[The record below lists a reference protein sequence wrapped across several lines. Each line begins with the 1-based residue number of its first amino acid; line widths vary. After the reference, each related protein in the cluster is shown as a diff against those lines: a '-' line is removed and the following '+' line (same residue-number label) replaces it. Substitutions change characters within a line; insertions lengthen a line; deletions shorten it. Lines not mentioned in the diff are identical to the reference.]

1 MTCKN
6 DSTIST
12 FSSIFTK
19 KKSRMVNRIILI
31 SVFFNSLFGFA
42 SLLACTNLIVTKGAS
57 TDRSVMITYNADS
70 HTRYGA
76 MAFYPADLHN
86 PGDMCKVYHYEN
98 GKLLGEIPEVAHTY
112 SVIQFMNEHQVAIGE
127 TTWGGLDSLA
137 KQPGAILD
145 YGSLM
150 KIGLQRSKTAR
161 EMIKVMTEL
170 VEQYGYYTSGESFS
184 ISDANE
190 AWIMEMIG
198 KGKYEKG
205 AVWVARLIPDGYVSG
220 HANQARITTFPFQ
233 KKNNW
238 NDLKQTTYHSA
249 DVISF
254 AKKYGFYKGSD
265 EAFSF
270 SDVFNPLNYGGARFC
285 DARVWSFFR
294 KINKEIRENDTYT
307 KYALGQFSHNNILLD
322 GSKNP
327 NGFVSNRLPLWV
339 KPDSPVTL
347 QQVMAGM
354 RDHYEDTPLD
364 MRNDPGAGPF
374 KLPYRWRPMEFV
386 VDSVMY
392 LNERAIATQQT
403 GYSFVAQSRNWLP
416 DPVGGIF
423 WFGAD
428 DADGC
433 VYAPMYCGINE
444 IPKSYA
450 IGNGSMITWSE
461 TSAYWAFS
469 QVNNWAYTRYNLIH
483 PEIEQYQQQL
493 ENKYI
498 SEVNSIDKKASE
510 AYKQDPAKALDFIT
524 EYSVSTGD
532 NLVSDW
538 KAFYRYLFM
547 KYIDGNVKNS
557 EGHKLLDNGNG
568 KNIPKGPSQPGYG
581 KEWERIMIQ
590 GTGDRLKVPVHE

>member
-1 MTCKN
+1 MRT
-6 DSTIST
+6 
-12 FSSIFTK
+12 
-19 KKSRMVNRIILI
+19 RIILI
-31 SVFFNSLFGFA
+31 SIFVNSLLGFTN
-42 SLLACTNLIVTKGAS
+42 LLACTNLILTKGS
-57 TDRSVMITYNADS
+57 SSDHSVMITYNADS

-76 MAFYPADLHN
+76 MAFYPAADHN
-86 PGDMCKVYHYEN
+86 AGDMCKVYHYEN

-112 SVIQFMNEHQVAIGE
+112 SVIQFMNENQVAIGE
-127 TTWGGLDSLA
+127 TTWGGLDSLGH
-137 KQPGAILD
+137 QPGAILD

-150 KIGLQRSKTAR
+150 KIALQRSKTAR

-170 VEQYGYYTSGESFS
+170 VAKYGYASGGESFS

-190 AWIMEMIG
+190 AWIMEIIG

-205 AVWVARLIPDGYVSG
+205 AVWVARLIPDGYISG

-233 KKNNW
+233 KTNNW
-238 NDLKQTTYHSA
+238 NDPNQTTYHSA
-249 DVISF
+249 DVLSF
-254 AKKYGFYKGSD
+254 AKKYGFYKGTD
-265 EAFSF
+265 VAFSF
-270 SDVFNPLNYGGARFC
+270 SDVFNPVNFGGARFC

-294 KINKEIRENDTYT
+294 KISKDIRDNPEYT
-307 KYALGQFSHNNILLD
+307 KYAEGQFSHNITLLD

-339 KPDSPVTL
+339 KPDSPVAL

-416 DPVGGIF
+416 DALGGIF
-423 WFGAD
+423 WFGVD

-433 VYAPMYCGINE
+433 VYAPMYCGISE
-444 IPKSYA
+444 IPESYA

-483 PEIEQYQQQL
+483 PEIEKYQQQL
-493 ENKYI
+493 EAKFT
-498 SEVNSIDKKASE
+498 SEVNIIDKQASE
-510 AYKQDPAKALDFIT
+510 LYKQNPLKARDFVT
-524 EYSVSTGD
+524 AYSVSTGD
-532 NLVSDW
+532 KLVTDW
-538 KAFYRYLFM
+538 KAFYQYLFM

-568 KNIPKGPSQPGYG
+568 KNIPKAPSQPGYG
-581 KEWERIMIQ
+581 KDWERIMIQ
-590 GTGDRLKVPVHE
+590 GTGDRLKVPAHE

>member
-1 MTCKN
+1 
-6 DSTIST
+6 
-12 FSSIFTK
+12 
-19 KKSRMVNRIILI
+19 MVNRIILI
-31 SVFFNSLFGFA
+31 SIFFKSLFGFA
-42 SLLACTNLIVTKGAS
+42 SLLACTNLIITKGAS
-57 TDRSVMITYNADS
+57 SDRSVMITYNADS

-76 MAFYPADLHN
+76 MAFYPADLHK

-98 GKLLGEIPEVAHTY
+98 GRLLGEIPEVAHTY

-150 KIGLQRSKTAR
+150 KIGLHRSKTAR

-238 NDLKQTTYHSA
+238 NDPKQTTYHSA

-254 AKKYGFYKGSD
+254 ARKYGFYKGSD

-270 SDVFNPLNYGGARFC
+270 SDVFNPLDFGGARFC

-294 KINKEIRENDTYT
+294 KINKDIRENQDYT
-307 KYALGQFSHNNILLD
+307 KYAMGQFSHNNILLD

-327 NGFVSNRLPLWV
+327 NAYVSNRLPLWV

-374 KLPYRWRPMEFV
+374 KLPYRWRPMEFE
-386 VDSVMY
+386 VDSVLY

-483 PEIEQYQQQL
+483 PEIEQYQLQL
-493 ENKYI
+493 ENKFI
-498 SEVNSIDKKASE
+498 SEVNSIDKQASE
-510 AYKQDPAKALDFIT
+510 TYKQDPAKARDYIT
-524 EYSVSTGD
+524 SYSVSAGD

-568 KNIPKGPSQPGYG
+568 KNIPKAPSQPGYG

-590 GTGDRLKVPVHE
+590 GTGDRLKVPVKE

>member
-1 MTCKN
+1 M
-6 DSTIST
+6 
-12 FSSIFTK
+12 F
-19 KKSRMVNRIILI
+19 KSQNFIACIIIGILGTTDA
-31 SVFFNSLFGFA
+31 F
-42 SLLACTNLIVTKGAS
+42 ACTNLIITKGAS
-57 TDRSVMITYNADS
+57 SDHSVMITYNADS

-76 MAFYPADLHN
+76 MAFYPAADHK
-86 PGDMCKVYHYEN
+86 PGEMCDVYHYEN
-98 GKLLGEIPEVAHTY
+98 GKLLGRIPEVPHTY
-112 SVIQFMNEHQVAIGE
+112 SVIQFMNEYQVAIGE
-127 TTWGGLDSLA
+127 TTFGGLDSLS

-150 KIGLQRSKTAR
+150 KIGLQRAKTAR
-161 EMIKVMTEL
+161 ELIKVMTEL
-170 VEQYGYYTSGESFS
+170 IEQYGYASVGESFS

-198 KGKYEKG
+198 KGRHEKG
-205 AVWVARLIPDGYVSG
+205 AVWIARLIPDGYVSG

-233 KKNNW
+233 KSNNW
-238 NDLKQTTYHSA
+238 TDPKQTVYHSK

-265 EAFSF
+265 DAFSF
-270 SDVFNPLNYGGARFC
+270 SDVFNPLNFGGARFC

-294 KINKEIRENDTYT
+294 KINSEIRENQAYT
-307 KYALGQFSHNNILLD
+307 LYAEGQLSRNKELMD
-322 GSKNP
+322 GNRNP

-347 QQVMAGM
+347 QLVMAGM

-374 KLPYRWRPMEFV
+374 KLPYRWRPMEFE

-392 LNERAIATQQT
+392 LNERAVATQQT
-403 GYSFVAQSRNWLP
+403 GYSFVAQSRSWLP

-423 WFGAD
+423 WFGVD

-469 QVNNWAYTRYNLIH
+469 QVNNWAYTRYNVIH
-483 PEIEQYQQQL
+483 PEIEKYQQQL
-493 ENKYI
+493 ENHFA
-498 SEVNSIDKKASE
+498 SEVRIADKQAAGLFTQNPASCR
-510 AYKQDPAKALDFIT
+510 
-524 EYSVSTGD
+524 EYLTGFSVNTG
-532 NLVSDW
+532 NKLVNDW
-538 KAFYRYLFM
+538 KAFYQYLFM
-547 KYIDGNVKNS
+547 KYVDGNIKSS
-557 EGHKLLDNGNG
+557 EEQKLLDNGNG
-568 KNIPKGPSQPGYG
+568 KNIPKMPFQPGYG

-590 GTGDRLKVPVHE
+590 GTGDRLKVKVNE

>member
-1 MTCKN
+1 
-6 DSTIST
+6 
-12 FSSIFTK
+12 
-19 KKSRMVNRIILI
+19 
-31 SVFFNSLFGFA
+31 
-42 SLLACTNLIVTKGAS
+42 
-57 TDRSVMITYNADS
+57 
-70 HTRYGA
+70 
-76 MAFYPADLHN
+76 
-86 PGDMCKVYHYEN
+86 
-98 GKLLGEIPEVAHTY
+98 
-112 SVIQFMNEHQVAIGE
+112 
-127 TTWGGLDSLA
+127 
-137 KQPGAILD
+137 
-145 YGSLM
+145 M
-150 KIGLQRSKTAR
+150 KIALQRSKTAR
-161 EMIKVMTEL
+161 EAIRVMTEL
-170 VEQYGYYTSGESFS
+170 VAQNGYATSGESFS

-205 AVWVARLIPDGYVSG
+205 AVWVARLIPDGYISG

-233 KKNNW
+233 KSNNW
-238 NDLKQTTYHSA
+238 DDTKQTVYHSS

-270 SDVFNPLNYGGARFC
+270 SDVYNPLNFGGARFC

-294 KINKEIRENDTYT
+294 KINKEIRENPDYT
-307 KYALGQFSHNNILLD
+307 QYAMGQFSHNSVCLD

-327 NGFVSNRLPLWV
+327 NAFVSNRLPLWV

-347 QQVMAGM
+347 QQVMNGM

-374 KLPYRWRPMEFV
+374 KSPYRWRPMEFE
-386 VDSVMY
+386 VDSVLY
-392 LNERAIATQQT
+392 LNERAVATQQT

-444 IPKSYA
+444 IPKSHA
-450 IGNGSMITWSE
+450 LGNGSMITWSE

-469 QVNNWAYTRYNLIH
+469 QVNNWAYSRYNVIH
-483 PEIEQYQQQL
+483 PEIEKYQQQFEKQYAAEVVVVDNQAAEL
-493 ENKYI
+493 FKQNPASARDYI
-498 SEVNSIDKKASE
+498 TA
-510 AYKQDPAKALDFIT
+510 
-524 EYSVSTGD
+524 YSVFTG
-532 NLVSDW
+532 NKLVSDW
-538 KAFYRYLFM
+538 KAFYQYLFM
-547 KYIDGNVKNS
+547 KYHDGNIKNT
-557 EGHKLLDNGNG
+557 EGYKLLDNGNG
-568 KNIPKGPSQPGYG
+568 KNVPKMPSQPGYG

-590 GTGDRLKVPVHE
+590 GTSDRLKVPKN